1 MGIEI
6 LTWFSEEKSLT
17 EVYPF
22 CLYIVHYD
30 YSYIAMFT

>member
-6 LTWFSEEKSLT
+6 LTRFSGEKSLT

-22 CLYIVHYD
+22 CLYIVYYD
-30 YSYIAMFT
+30 YYTMFT